1 MAWQTRE
8 QQAAQCSWCEEGVM
22 WKEGD
27 EAKQEAQE
35 QLRGLWTLPCRQRW
49 VTEGQES
56 VNVAV

>member
-1 MAWQTRE
+1 
-8 QQAAQCSWCEEGVM
+8 M

-27 EAKQEAQE
+27 EAKEEAQE

-56 VNVAV
+56 VNVTV